1 MIWVL
6 GLLGGALLGTRYRV
20 LCLIPTVMTGIA
32 AISAFDVIEGVPV
45 GSTVLR
51 VIVLSVALQIGY
63 LIGVAIRFAFL
74 TAPVR
79 GLAGSK
85 PLRQQPARPF

>member
-1 MIWVL
+1 MIGFL
-6 GLLGGALLGTRYRV
+6 GLLVGALLGTRYRV
-20 LCLIPTVMTGIA
+20 LCLIPTIMTGIA
-32 AISAFDVIEGVPV
+32 AITALGVIQDASV

-63 LIGVAIRFAFL
+63 LIGVIVRVAFL
-74 TAPVR
+74 AAPAR
-79 GLAGSK
+79 GLAGPD